1 MGLGTASLE
10 ESGSTALGLAAVS
23 FRQHQVPGT
32 AELPHFLDAA
42 EPASAI
48 NTLESNASKPDT
60 AKPNASN
67 QSA

>member
-1 MGLGTASLE
+1 MVTASLE
-10 ESGSTALGLAAVS
+10 ESGSTTLGLEAVR
-23 FRQHQVPGT
+23 FRQHQVHGT

-48 NTLESNASKPDT
+48 NTVEPNASKPDT
-60 AKPNASN
+60 AKPNATN